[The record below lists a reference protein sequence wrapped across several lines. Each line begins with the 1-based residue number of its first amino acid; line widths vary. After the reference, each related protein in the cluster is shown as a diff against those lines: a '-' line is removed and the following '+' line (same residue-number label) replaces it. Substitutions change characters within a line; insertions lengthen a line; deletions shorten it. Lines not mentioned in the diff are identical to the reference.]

1 VDGDGLKRRL
11 RRARSGGRGRYP
23 LELRKAVV
31 EYARGAK
38 RDGRSGQKVAAEL
51 GMSSH
56 TLQYWQAAAR
66 GHGEL
71 LPVKVVA
78 GATTER
84 EVVIECGQ
92 VRVRG
97 LDIAG
102 VAELL
107 KRLV

>member
-31 EYARGAK
+31 EYARRAK

-71 LPVKVVA
+71 LPVKIVA
-78 GATTER
+78 GATAER
-84 EVVIECGQ
+84 EVVVECGQ

-97 LDIAG
+97 LDIPG

>member
-1 VDGDGLKRRL
+1 L
-11 RRARSGGRGRYP
+11 RRVRASGRGRYP

-31 EYARGAK
+31 EYASQARQRGT
-38 RDGRSGQKVAAEL
+38 SGAKVAAEL

-66 GHGEL
+66 GHAQL
-71 LPVKVVA
+71 LPVKIVA
-78 GATTER
+78 DATATQ
-84 EVVIECGQ
+84 EVIIECGQ

-107 KRLV
+107 KRLA